1 MGKKVVCKSVQAL
14 KKRRTMETKRDRFVM
29 SGGRMPTSPA
39 SASKGFSSTPV
50 KSSRGKDLHISN
62 GMDDGVLSED
72 DDTFS
77 LLSPIYHDSF
87 DSDEDPELSPAQQ
100 TSPHRQSKTSRL
112 SVSPD
117 RCELP
122 KTPSEQMLSAA
133 VKPAISPTLSAWEMW
148 LVNKAKEDRLKLE
161 KKSEEERVL
170 KEKKQQEEREKE
182 QKKIVMDIKIQ
193 EWLKMKRQQ
202 EKQEQ
207 LLKLSKE
214 EAKIQRQQE
223 KQKEIEQKAQQ
234 KYKDWLQKKNQEK
247 IEKEKKDKEEA
258 ALKAE
263 QERERHQRAEEKF
276 KEWLARANEK
286 SRANPKS
293 PCYPK
298 SPYDKSY
305 PSPSFYN
312 PIPWKPIPVPPPETS
327 PNKTTDKKHPKQR
340 KKQQSS
346 STAFRLRNTVNA
358 AQSLQRR

>member
-1 MGKKVVCKSVQAL
+1 
-14 KKRRTMETKRDRFVM
+14 M

-117 RCELP
+117 
-122 KTPSEQMLSAA
+122 
-133 VKPAISPTLSAWEMW
+133 
-148 LVNKAKEDRLKLE
+148 
-161 KKSEEERVL
+161 
-170 KEKKQQEEREKE
+170 REKE

-293 PCYPK
+293 PCHPK